1 MIKDELKKF
10 PPGCIGG
17 IAEYRYLKG
26 NKQRFY
32 YYFEEGKWLSSSV
45 LSQILRKR
53 RDLSFKE
60 WYDYHYLPRD
70 ENGEYIYPKCKYCGE
85 NAKWEL
91 SHKCYLE
98 YCENCSHLNRS
109 LHSKRTIRKTLDK
122 HGPVKTS
129 LKGFQDR
136 YGEEDGL
143 KRYTEMTN
151 KSSYSRS
158 LQGHI
163 DKYGEEDG
171 KRIYESKRHSNSIGH
186 TLGGYIN
193 KYGEEEGTK
202 IWNKRRKAISD
213 SRSLES
219 LIKRHGEEK
228 GKKMHEF
235 ICSQLTRNTSLKG
248 MIDKYGEEE
257 GTRRYQLMKLHKKLL
272 WTDPDYCISLYGDDS
287 KYRHLHSTAIN
298 NLSRVKYYS
307 DISKKL
313 FDSIIERIQ
322 VMFNDISE
330 DVFYAEREWKIFNTW
345 KVGDSKFLRSP
356 DFLIKSK
363 KIILEFNGDYWH
375 KRPKCPEF
383 MLSDIDLNM
392 EDSIRSDL
400 DKLQSYRRL
409 GYKVFYIHEYEYREN
424 PDIVIEECI
433 KFITNESFRNEY
445 TEIIDSILNIKY
457 IGPLN
462 EERVD

>member
-53 RDLSFKE
+53 RNLSFKE

-109 LHSKRTIRKTLDK
+109 LHSKRTIKKTLDK

-193 KYGEEEGTK
+193 KYGEEEGTALYNRARDHISRLRSDPEYCIKLYGSDEKYTSLYDTSMKNLSKSNSYSK
-202 IWNKRRKAISD
+202 ISKVLFESIIDRLSLVLGDISD
-213 SRSLES
+213 
-219 LIKRHGEEK
+219 
-228 GKKMHEF
+228 
-235 ICSQLTRNTSLKG
+235 
-248 MIDKYGEEE
+248 
-257 GTRRYQLMKLHKKLL
+257 
-272 WTDPDYCISLYGDDS
+272 
-287 KYRHLHSTAIN
+287 
-298 NLSRVKYYS
+298 
-307 DISKKL
+307 
-313 FDSIIERIQ
+313 
-322 VMFNDISE
+322 
-330 DVFYAEREWKIFNTW
+330 DVFYGRNEYKIKDTW
-345 KVGDSKFLRSP
+345 KAGDKIRKSRKP

-363 KIILEFNGDYWH
+363 KIILEFNGEHWH
-375 KRPKCPEF
+375 KRP
-383 MLSDIDLNM
+383 STLNFN
-392 EDSIRSDL
+392 ISDL
-400 DKLQSYRRL
+400 DDMIIYSSENDLYKLNAYRAL
-409 GYKVFYIHEYEYREN
+409 GYYVFYIYESEYREN

-445 TEIIDSILNIKY
+445 TEIIDSILNIRY

>member
-10 PPGCIGG
+10 SPGCIGG

-60 WYDYHYLPRD
+60 WYDYHYLPRN

-109 LHSKRTIRKTLDK
+109 LHSKRTIKKTLDR

-143 KRYTEMTN
+143 KRYTEMTS

-171 KRIYESKRHSNSIGH
+171 KRIYENKRHSNSIGH
-186 TLGGYIN
+186 TLSGYIN
-193 KYGEEEGTK
+193 KYGEVNGATLYNRARDHISRLRSDPEYCIKLYGSDEKYMNLYDTSMKNLSKSNSYSK
-202 IWNKRRKAISD
+202 ISKVLFESIIDRLSLVLGDISD
-213 SRSLES
+213 
-219 LIKRHGEEK
+219 
-228 GKKMHEF
+228 
-235 ICSQLTRNTSLKG
+235 
-248 MIDKYGEEE
+248 
-257 GTRRYQLMKLHKKLL
+257 
-272 WTDPDYCISLYGDDS
+272 
-287 KYRHLHSTAIN
+287 
-298 NLSRVKYYS
+298 
-307 DISKKL
+307 
-313 FDSIIERIQ
+313 
-322 VMFNDISE
+322 
-330 DVFYAEREWKIFNTW
+330 DVFYGRNEYKIKDTW
-345 KVGDSKFLRSP
+345 KVGDKVRKSRKP

-363 KIILEFNGDYWH
+363 KIILEFNGEHWH
-375 KRPKCPEF
+375 KRPPT
-383 MLSDIDLNM
+383 LNFN
-392 EDSIRSDL
+392 ISDL
-400 DKLQSYRRL
+400 DDKIMYSSENDLCKLNAYRAL
-409 GYKVFYIHEYEYREN
+409 GYYVFYIHEIEYREN
-424 PDIVIEECI
+424 PDIVIEDCI

>member
-163 DKYGEEDG
+163 DKYGEENG
-171 KRIYESKRHSNSIGH
+171 KRIYESKRHSNSIG
-186 TLGGYIN
+186 
-193 KYGEEEGTK
+193 
-202 IWNKRRKAISD
+202 
-213 SRSLES
+213 
-219 LIKRHGEEK
+219 
-228 GKKMHEF
+228 
-235 ICSQLTRNTSLKG
+235 
-248 MIDKYGEEE
+248 
-257 GTRRYQLMKLHKKLL
+257 
-272 WTDPDYCISLYGDDS
+272 
-287 KYRHLHSTAIN
+287 
-298 NLSRVKYYS
+298 
-307 DISKKL
+307 
-313 FDSIIERIQ
+313 
-322 VMFNDISE
+322 
-330 DVFYAEREWKIFNTW
+330 
-345 KVGDSKFLRSP
+345 
-356 DFLIKSK
+356 
-363 KIILEFNGDYWH
+363 
-375 KRPKCPEF
+375 
-383 MLSDIDLNM
+383 
-392 EDSIRSDL
+392 
-400 DKLQSYRRL
+400 
-409 GYKVFYIHEYEYREN
+409 IHW
-424 PDIVIEECI
+424 
-433 KFITNESFRNEY
+433 
-445 TEIIDSILNIKY
+445 
-457 IGPLN
+457 
-462 EERVD
+462 VDT